1 MHVRIA
7 RIGSLLSALVGLVA
21 LALAGGAGF
30 RGW

>member
-1 MHVRIA
+1 MRLRAMRIVSLVSV
-7 RIGSLLSALVGLVA
+7 IGALVS